1 MAQEYEVRA
10 SAPATLMLMGEHAVL
25 FGHRA
30 IVCAVDH
37 RICVRLKPHAAKLV
51 QIESAVG
58 DYESS
63 LAVLHDDPRLR
74 FVLDAIRRLRER
86 IPCGF
91 CLSIRSDFSHQMGL
105 GSSAAVTVAVVAALN
120 YWLDNR
126 FDQEQ
131 IFASARESVLNVQG
145 RGSAADIA
153 AATFGGAVAYRAKPL
168 QLEPLAA
175 TPPISLYYAGYKTP
189 TPEVLERV
197 ASASSQAPELY
208 NRLYQL
214 MGEVSEQAIAAFKVE
229 DWDQFGWL
237 MNYYQGLMDSLGVN
251 DRTLADMIA
260 RMREAEGVLGAKISG
275 SGLGDCA
282 VALGTIDCVDMPYT
296 QVPVVI
302 TKRGVEAE
310 YA

>member
-1 MAQEYEVRA
+1 MVQEYEVRA

-30 IVCAVDH
+30 IVCAVDQ
-37 RICVRLKPHAAKLV
+37 RIAVRLKPHAARLV
-51 QIESAVG
+51 QIESALG

-86 IPCGF
+86 IPSGF
-91 CLSIRSDFSHQMGL
+91 NLSIRTDFSHQVGL

-131 IFASARESVLNVQG
+131 IFSAARESVLGVQG
-145 RGSAADIA
+145 RGSGADIA
-153 AATFGGAVAYRAKPL
+153 AATYGGAVAYRANPL
-168 QLEPLAA
+168 QVEPLTAR
-175 TPPISLYYAGYKTP
+175 PPISLCYAGYKTP
-189 TPEVLERV
+189 TPEVLQRV
-197 ASASSQAPELY
+197 ASARSQAPALY
-208 NRLYQL
+208 DQLYQL
-214 MGEVSEQAIAAFKVE
+214 MGEVSEQAIAAFRLE

-251 DRTLADMIA
+251 DRALADMIA
-260 RMREAEGVLGAKISG
+260 RMREADGVLGAKISG

-282 VALGTIDCVDMPYT
+282 IALGAIGAIDMPYT
-296 QVPVVI
+296 EIPVTI
-302 TKRGVEAE
+302 STRGVEVE